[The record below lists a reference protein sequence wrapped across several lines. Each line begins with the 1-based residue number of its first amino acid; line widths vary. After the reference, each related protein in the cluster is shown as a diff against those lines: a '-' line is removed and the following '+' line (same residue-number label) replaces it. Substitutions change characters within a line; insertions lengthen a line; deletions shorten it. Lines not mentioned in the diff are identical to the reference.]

1 MQKRFHEIAVRT
13 EEIGI
18 SMDNIRNLLA
28 LYKDH
33 FDSEIEEIDP
43 EQAYTSAV
51 FLARLPMLT
60 ALFYAIEDGVRKA
73 LKDLNAVSDD
83 ALTYS
88 KEYKATS
95 Q

>member
-1 MQKRFHEIAVRT
+1 MQKRFHEIATRT

-18 SMDNIRNLLA
+18 SMENIQNLLS
-28 LYKDH
+28 LYREY
-33 FDSEIEEIDP
+33 FESETEGIDP
-43 EQAYTSAV
+43 EKAYTSAV

-73 LKDLNAVSDD
+73 MKDLNAVSDD

-88 KEYKATS
+88 KEYKVAS